1 MAFAD
6 WMVVVPTLEQELEL
20 EKQAMCIKEDD
31 NHKEIAELC
40 AELTKQTW
48 YQQQIIK
55 QSVAQIA
62 MLEAKLV
69 CMEHTVTQ
77 PKPPWW
83 KIF

>member
-20 EKQAMCIKEDD
+20 EKQAMCIREDD

-40 AELTKQTW
+40 AQLTKQTW

-55 QSVAQIA
+55 QSTAQIA

-69 CMEHTVTQ
+69 CMEHPVNQ
-77 PKPPWW
+77 PKRPWW
-83 KIF
+83 RIF